1 MSSSYGDG
9 LRRRGSIHC
18 CWGFVGGGVR
28 RLPPQ
33 RSPVF
38 STTMAGDVGGHRTT
52 TFIVLGLAAVASAVT
67 IYYLTSSRDDRKKGG
82 GTASPGS
89 TKTTTKS
96 SSSRSSV
103 SSERDAGS
111 VDSGSTPTK
120 SNVNS
125 SSGGGSSS
133 SSYFTASQ
141 TAATTRSK
149 SSAASHHTGE
159 DEEYRALHIKI
170 EDIDREGKTL
180 FKDKKFLEAAEKFTE
195 ALDLID
201 AKKLAN
207 ATLEF
212 SSPLTPISSN
222 GGTNNSSSTTSKA
235 SLNRQIITLMNNR
248 SAMYEKAAL
257 PDLALSDCDTVL
269 DLDPGHAKA
278 RTRRLRILESQNRH
292 IEALVEACAL
302 QLKFMN
308 DNRDKLRL
316 GLAPTGSPPVPQSK
330 IEELVTHIRP
340 GEIERVQKAMALR
353 DVVERPLPST
363 YTITQLLSSFSGYN
377 KWMGEA
383 AKGGAVSKFTSTLD
397 ELLLDDVP
405 RRSLVAFADHVATK
419 ATLFLHRGRRLA
431 FEKNFI
437 KAVADFEN
445 AYALIEDVSGKDESD
460 HEEAKA
466 EIIKAMEKD
475 DYARLLEWSGMCSH
489 LRHELKGALVCYERC
504 SALEPD
510 NTELLVKRAGVKM
523 DEWDHAGAEKLFT
536 DALALNPTAS
546 DALLHRSNMRMLQQK
561 ITDSKTD
568 LETCIRLYP
577 NNLMARLR
585 LATVFM
591 ALEDMDGAKRVLDQA
606 EEYDPESSEVHCY
619 RGELFFAK
627 GDFISAK
634 DEFEKA
640 MKCDPTNPTPYVN
653 AALAIVNIQPSSHLA
668 PPDFPGAIKLLEKA
682 IDIDPMMHGAYVQL
696 GQMKLSMA
704 TDLTKAK
711 EVVDL
716 YDKALD
722 YCRNPEEMKDICSM
736 RILTVAQI
744 DAAHTLR
751 METLQMQ

>member
-1 MSSSYGDG
+1 MGGDG
-9 LRRRGSIHC
+9 
-18 CWGFVGGGVR
+18 
-28 RLPPQ
+28 
-33 RSPVF
+33 
-38 STTMAGDVGGHRTT
+38 GGHRTT
-52 TFIVLGLAAVASAVT
+52 TFIVIGLAAVASAVT
-67 IYYLTSSRDDRKKGG
+67 IYYLTSSSRDDRKKGG
-82 GTASPGS
+82 TAKAKRRGDDGS
-89 TKTTTKS
+89 GSTTTKS
-96 SSSRSSV
+96 SRSSV
-103 SSERDAGS
+103 LSSERDAGS

-133 SSYFTASQ
+133 YFTASQ

-149 SSAASHHTGE
+149 STTGE
-159 DEEYRALHIKI
+159 DEDYRALHIKI
-170 EDIDREGKTL
+170 EDIDREGKAL

-195 ALDLID
+195 ALDLIE

-207 ATLEF
+207 ATSLEF
-212 SSPLTPISSN
+212 ASPLTPISSN
-222 GGTNNSSSTTSKA
+222 GSSTNNSSSSTTSKA

-292 IEALVEACAL
+292 SEALVEVCAL

-316 GLAPTGSPPVPQSK
+316 GLAPTGSPPVSQTK
-330 IEELVTHIRP
+330 IEELVTLIQP
-340 GEIERVQKAMALR
+340 GEMERVQKTMALR

-383 AKGGAVSKFTSTLD
+383 AKGGVVSKFTSQLD
-397 ELLLDDVP
+397 ELDKDVVP
-405 RRSLVAFADHVATK
+405 RKSLVAFADHVATK
-419 ATLFLHRGRRLA
+419 ATLLLHRGRRLA

-445 AYALIEDVSGKDESD
+445 AFALIEDVSGKDESD

-475 DYARLLEWSGMCSH
+475 NYARLLEWSGMCNH

-577 NNLMARLR
+577 NNMMARLR

-634 DEFEKA
+634 NEFEKG

-653 AALAIVNIQPSSHLA
+653 AALAVVNIQPSSHMA

-682 IDIDPMMHGAYVQL
+682 IEIDPMMHGAYVQL

-716 YDKALD
+716 YDKALE
-722 YCRNPEEMKDICSM
+722 YCRSPEEIKDICSM

>member
-1 MSSSYGDG
+1 
-9 LRRRGSIHC
+9 
-18 CWGFVGGGVR
+18 
-28 RLPPQ
+28 
-33 RSPVF
+33 
-38 STTMAGDVGGHRTT
+38 
-52 TFIVLGLAAVASAVT
+52 
-67 IYYLTSSRDDRKKGG
+67 
-82 GTASPGS
+82 
-89 TKTTTKS
+89 
-96 SSSRSSV
+96 
-103 SSERDAGS
+103 
-111 VDSGSTPTK
+111 
-120 SNVNS
+120 
-125 SSGGGSSS
+125 
-133 SSYFTASQ
+133 
-141 TAATTRSK
+141 
-149 SSAASHHTGE
+149 
-159 DEEYRALHIKI
+159 
-170 EDIDREGKTL
+170 
-180 FKDKKFLEAAEKFTE
+180 
-195 ALDLID
+195 
-201 AKKLAN
+201 
-207 ATLEF
+207 
-212 SSPLTPISSN
+212 
-222 GGTNNSSSTTSKA
+222 
-235 SLNRQIITLMNNR
+235 
-248 SAMYEKAAL
+248 
-257 PDLALSDCDTVL
+257 
-269 DLDPGHAKA
+269 
-278 RTRRLRILESQNRH
+278 
-292 IEALVEACAL
+292 
-302 QLKFMN
+302 
-308 DNRDKLRL
+308 
-316 GLAPTGSPPVPQSK
+316 
-330 IEELVTHIRP
+330 
-340 GEIERVQKAMALR
+340 
-353 DVVERPLPST
+353 
-363 YTITQLLSSFSGYN
+363 
-377 KWMGEA
+377 
-383 AKGGAVSKFTSTLD
+383 
-397 ELLLDDVP
+397 
-405 RRSLVAFADHVATK
+405 
-419 ATLFLHRGRRLA
+419 
-431 FEKNFI
+431 
-437 KAVADFEN
+437 
-445 AYALIEDVSGKDESD
+445 
-460 HEEAKA
+460 
-466 EIIKAMEKD
+466 
-475 DYARLLEWSGMCSH
+475 MCSH

>member
-1 MSSSYGDG
+1 MGGDG
-9 LRRRGSIHC
+9 
-18 CWGFVGGGVR
+18 
-28 RLPPQ
+28 
-33 RSPVF
+33 
-38 STTMAGDVGGHRTT
+38 GGHRTT
-52 TFIVLGLAAVASAVT
+52 TFIVIGLAAVASAVT
-67 IYYLTSSRDDRKKGG
+67 IYYLTSSSRDDRKKGG
-82 GTASPGS
+82 TAKAKRRGDDGS
-89 TKTTTKS
+89 GSTTTKS
-96 SSSRSSV
+96 SRSSV
-103 SSERDAGS
+103 LSSERDAGS

-133 SSYFTASQ
+133 YFTASQ

-149 SSAASHHTGE
+149 STTGE
-159 DEEYRALHIKI
+159 DEDYRALHIKI
-170 EDIDREGKTL
+170 EDIDREGKAL

-195 ALDLID
+195 ALDLIE

-207 ATLEF
+207 ATSLEF
-212 SSPLTPISSN
+212 ASPLTPISSN
-222 GGTNNSSSTTSKA
+222 GSSTNNSSSSTTSKA

-292 IEALVEACAL
+292 IEALVEVCAL

-316 GLAPTGSPPVPQSK
+316 GLAPTGSPPVSQTK
-330 IEELVTHIRP
+330 IEELVTLIQP
-340 GEIERVQKAMALR
+340 GEMERVQKAMALR

-383 AKGGAVSKFTSTLD
+383 AKGGVVSKFTSQLD
-397 ELLLDDVP
+397 ELDKDVVP
-405 RRSLVAFADHVATK
+405 RKSLVAFADHVATK
-419 ATLFLHRGRRLA
+419 ATLLLHRGRRLA

-445 AYALIEDVSGKDESD
+445 AFALIEDVSGKDESD

-475 DYARLLEWSGMCSH
+475 DYARLLEWYGMCNH
-489 LRHELKGALVCYERC
+489 LRHELKEALVCYERC

-577 NNLMARLR
+577 NNMMARLR

-591 ALEDMDGAKRVLDQA
+591 ALEDMDSAKRVLDQA

-634 DEFEKA
+634 NEFEKG

-653 AALAIVNIQPSSHLA
+653 AALAVVNIQPSSHMA

-682 IDIDPMMHGAYVQL
+682 IEIDPMMHGAYVQL

-716 YDKALD
+716 YDKALE
-722 YCRNPEEMKDICSM
+722 YCRSPEEMKDICSM
-736 RILTVAQI
+736 
-744 DAAHTLR
+744 
-751 METLQMQ
+751 

>member
-1 MSSSYGDG
+1 MGGDG
-9 LRRRGSIHC
+9 
-18 CWGFVGGGVR
+18 
-28 RLPPQ
+28 
-33 RSPVF
+33 
-38 STTMAGDVGGHRTT
+38 GGHRTT
-52 TFIVLGLAAVASAVT
+52 TFIVIGLAAVASAVT
-67 IYYLTSSRDDRKKGG
+67 IYYLTSSSRDDRKKGG
-82 GTASPGS
+82 TAKAKRRGDYGS
-89 TKTTTKS
+89 GSTTTKS
-96 SSSRSSV
+96 SRSSV
-103 SSERDAGS
+103 LSSERDAGS

-133 SSYFTASQ
+133 YFTASQ

-149 SSAASHHTGE
+149 STTGE
-159 DEEYRALHIKI
+159 DEDYRALHIKI
-170 EDIDREGKTL
+170 EDIDREGKAL

-195 ALDLID
+195 ALDLIE

-207 ATLEF
+207 ATSLEF
-212 SSPLTPISSN
+212 ASPLTPISSN
-222 GGTNNSSSTTSKA
+222 GSSTNSSSSTTSKA

-292 IEALVEACAL
+292 IEALVEVCAL

-316 GLAPTGSPPVPQSK
+316 GLAPTGSPPVSQTK
-330 IEELVTHIRP
+330 IEELVTLIQP
-340 GEIERVQKAMALR
+340 GEMERVQKAMALR

-383 AKGGAVSKFTSTLD
+383 AKGGVVSKFTSQLD
-397 ELLLDDVP
+397 ELDKDVVP
-405 RRSLVAFADHVATK
+405 RKSLVAFADHVATK
-419 ATLFLHRGRRLA
+419 ATLLLHRGRRLA

-445 AYALIEDVSGKDESD
+445 AFALIEDVSGKDESD

-475 DYARLLEWSGMCSH
+475 DYARLLEWYGMCNH
-489 LRHELKGALVCYERC
+489 LRHELKEALVCYERC

-577 NNLMARLR
+577 NNMMARLR

-634 DEFEKA
+634 NEFEKG

-653 AALAIVNIQPSSHLA
+653 AALAVVNIQPSSHMA

-682 IDIDPMMHGAYVQL
+682 IEIDPMMHGAYVQL

-716 YDKALD
+716 YDKALE
-722 YCRNPEEMKDICSM
+722 YCRSPEEMKDICSM